1 VLRGGKPA
9 AVVVT
14 EVFANLAATA
24 ARARGCPH
32 LPMLVL
38 PHPME
43 SRSPDEIERIAT
55 ARFDELIGLITQRG
69 LVKAQ

>member
-24 ARARGCPH
+24 ARARGSVR
-32 LPMLVL
+32 LPTLVL

-43 SRSPDEIERIAT
+43 SRTPEEIAQIAAT
-55 ARFDELIGLITQRG
+55 RFDELIRLIAERT
-69 LVKAQ
+69 V